1 MVKIQETPPQKKI
14 IDSIS
19 DISIFKLLNNMLGG
33 YFISFTMKH
42 NFELIETNPHV
53 LLDHPPN

>member
-1 MVKIQETPPQKKI
+1 MVKIHETPPQKKF

-19 DISIFKLLNNMLGG
+19 DISIFKLLNNMLGW